1 MKRPLLRPLTHL
13 VLAALLACASGASQ
27 AHRFHAGIAEIAFNQ
42 QSGSVEVVH
51 TYMAH
56 DIEALIAR
64 LGKRQVDLT
73 SADDEALLRKYIDE
87 RFYLLDAAGKRLPL
101 KWVGITARVDSIV
114 VYQELENTPMSALAT
129 VHNAVLMD
137 VLPRQANTVNVRADG
152 AIRSLAFSTKSPQ
165 RRIR

>member
-1 MKRPLLRPLTHL
+1 MRALMQ
-13 VLAALLACASGASQ
+13 LAFALLLACASGAVH

-56 DIEALIAR
+56 DIEALIAQ
-64 LGKRQVDLT
+64 LGKRQADLT
-73 SADDEALLRKYIDE
+73 APDDETLLRKYVE
-87 RFYLLDAAGKRLPL
+87 EHFYLLDAAGKRLPL
-101 KWVGITARVDSIV
+101 KWLGISARVDSV
-114 VYQELENTPMSALAT
+114 MVYQELENTPMSAVAS

-152 AIRSLAFSTKSPQ
+152 ATSSLSFNVKNQ
-165 RRIR
+165 ERRIR

>member
-1 MKRPLLRPLTHL
+1 MMRAVIRFL
-13 VLAALLACASGASQ
+13 LAALLTCASGASQ

-73 SADDEALLRKYIDE
+73 SGDDEALLRKYIDE
-87 RFYLLDAAGKRLPL
+87 HFYLLDEAGKRLPL
-101 KWVGITARVDSIV
+101 KWIGISARVDSVV
-114 VYQELENTPMSALAT
+114 VYQELENTPLSTLAA
-129 VHNAVLMD
+129 VHNGVLMD
-137 VLPRQANTVNVRADG
+137 VLPRQANTVNLRADG
-152 AIRSLAFSTKSPQ
+152 ATRSLAFDAKTVQ